1 MLKERYF
8 PDFTFWEPNLSY
20 LWRSILGARYI
31 LVQGCRCQ
39 VNNSLTTL
47 VWNHPWLPNTSN
59 PWITLSVVNGLEDL
73 TVSSFIVSDCGKWD
87 VGIIVN
93 FFN

>member
-39 VNNSLTTL
+39 VNNGLTTL